1 MSRFLRVSTIG
12 VLCTIGAIA
21 TSQAQVTCENAQFDP
36 ALLEKY
42 PNLPK
47 ACSDIIQK
55 DGQDFAVV
63 RARLDRVNPSGSVVV
78 RIRQPDGSF
87 APRTTLRTPPDL
99 RVQVD
104 GRPTRVRDLATGQ
117 KLTAYVKVTEP
128 VMALAPA
135 EESTPLVLTGVLV
148 TRAEEEPE
156 QMAALPST
164 ASPLPLLGLLGAGS
178 LLLGGLVS
186 ALRYRR
192 R

>member
-1 MSRFLRVSTIG
+1 MNRFLLVSSIG

-42 PNLPK
+42 PNLPQ

-55 DGQDFAVV
+55 EGQDFAVV
-63 RARLDRVNPSGSVVV
+63 RARLERVNPSGSVVV
-78 RIRQPDGSF
+78 RIQQPDGSF
-87 APRTTLRTPPDL
+87 AGRTTLRTPPDL

-104 GRPTRVRDLATGQ
+104 GRPTRLRELATGQ
-117 KLTAYVKVTEP
+117 VLTAYVKVTEP

-135 EESTPLVLTGVLV
+135 EESTPLMVS
-148 TRAEEEPE
+148 RMDEEEPE
-156 QMAALPST
+156 EQMAAALPST
-164 ASPLPLLGLLGAGS
+164 ASPLPWLGLMGAVS
-178 LLLGGLVS
+178 LLLGGLLSVI
-186 ALRYRR
+186 RYRR